1 MGLGRPLII
10 LGSPAVLLTVCTR
23 LARDSWE
30 CGSLVRSRRARAPA
44 VCSNVSPSV
53 AWKRTAGVWLRFHAL
68 FTFAMNPLPPHQAP
82 PPPHHPAHL
91 GDAPPPPPPSAA
103 DVEHEKNVFAI
114 LGFTASPLYRYVLSG
129 VCVRVR
135 AFVLFCFVLSCLSV
149 ICLVL
154 FKFGIK
160 QIFHHIAHL

>member
-1 MGLGRPLII
+1 
-10 LGSPAVLLTVCTR
+10 
-23 LARDSWE
+23 
-30 CGSLVRSRRARAPA
+30 
-44 VCSNVSPSV
+44 
-53 AWKRTAGVWLRFHAL
+53 
-68 FTFAMNPLPPHQAP
+68 MNPLPPPQAP

-91 GDAPPPPPPSAA
+91 GGDAAPPPPSAA

-135 AFVLFCFVLSCLSV
+135 AFVLFCFVLFCLSV

-160 QIFHHIAHL
+160 QIFHRIAHL